1 MANPWNKIF
10 NFGTV
15 SVFLLG
21 ILILASSPL
30 SERGGDFCFLNLPQT
45 PRSNQNLILT
55 QNLSTAIEFPDLS
68 LIKGTSLKAV
78 SPPNLFR
85 SEVLGILVGGEEKR
99 DITEYIVKEGDNLWS
114 IAKDFG
120 ISTETITF
128 VNNLENSLLKPGQKL
143 IILPVDGVLHLVEKG
158 DILEDLAKKY
168 DVEPE
173 KIIAFNQLSEDGD
186 LFLDELLIIP
196 GGKMPAKSKP
206 ANQTKIAKTPGR
218 KYNYPWG
225 YCTWWVEHKRPIPA
239 SWGDARNWLTR
250 AIGSGFDVCQ
260 GSSCSPRVGA
270 IISLKAF
277 HPLGHVAYVEEVK
290 GDTVIFSEM
299 NYYQFGQ
306 MNYRRL
312 KIGNS
317 RILGYIY

>member
-1 MANPWNKIF
+1 MTNTWNKIF
-10 NFGTV
+10 NFGTI
-15 SVFLLG
+15 SLFLFG
-21 ILILASSPL
+21 ILILASPSR
-30 SERGGDFCFLNLPQT
+30 SDFCFLNLPQT
-45 PRSNQNLILT
+45 PRNNQNLILT
-55 QNLSTAIEFPDLS
+55 QNLSSSIEFPDLS
-68 LIKGTSLKAV
+68 LIKRTSLKGV
-78 SPPNLFR
+78 SPPNLFQ
-85 SEVLGILVGGEEKR
+85 SEVLGIIVGEEEKR

-114 IAKDFG
+114 IAKNFA
-120 ISTETITF
+120 ISSETIISA
-128 VNNLENSLLKPGQKL
+128 NDLENSLLKPGQKL

-168 DVEPE
+168 NAEPE
-173 KIIAFNQLSEDGD
+173 KIIEFNQLSGDGD

-196 GGKMPAKSKP
+196 GGRMPAESKP
-206 ANQTKIAKTPGR
+206 ASQTKIVETSGR

-250 AIGSGFDVCQ
+250 AIASGFDVCQ

-270 IISLKAF
+270 IISFKTS

-299 NYYQFGQ
+299 NYYQFAQ

-312 KIGNS
+312 KIGDS
-317 RILGYIY
+317 RIRGYIY